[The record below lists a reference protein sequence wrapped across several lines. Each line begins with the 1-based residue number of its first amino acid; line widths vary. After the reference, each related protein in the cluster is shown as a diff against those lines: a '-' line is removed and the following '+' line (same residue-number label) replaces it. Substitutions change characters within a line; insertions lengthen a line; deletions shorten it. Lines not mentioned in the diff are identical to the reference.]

1 MLGEN
6 IIADLESK
14 GFKRWQ
20 KGTFDRLYVNASVLG
35 LECTYY
41 KTGNIS
47 SATFNGEHISNSEG
61 YRLKAAKTYVDINKG
76 TIVSDSP
83 MLASEVA
90 KIMGIEYRYGDKIIK
105 I

>member
-1 MLGEN
+1 MLGEKV
-6 IIADLESK
+6 ISELESK

-20 KGTFDRLYVNASVLG
+20 KGTFDRMYVNASVLG

-47 SATFNGEHISNSEG
+47 SAAFNGEHISNSEG
-61 YRLKAAKTYVDINKG
+61 YRLKAAKTYIDLTKN

-83 MLASEVA
+83 MLAAEVA
-90 KIMGIEYRYGDKIIK
+90 KIMGIEYSYGERIIK